1 MPHSSE
7 RKLKNHPSHPRSTG
21 SDFLATYTFRQ
32 GRRGLRPEE
41 PQEVGTM
48 TDYRKLAIFYLP
60 GRGALAD
67 FGTAWSG
74 WDPVE
79 AMALPPLAVPGLPSS
94 LAEPGEALGN
104 YGLHGRIKAP
114 FRLIDGV
121 QISTLI
127 AALDALAARLAAV
140 EASSLSLVRTNGMF
154 ALAPAR
160 EEIALDLLAA
170 RIAREVDHFRAPLS
184 VDDTIRRHALR
195 LSGSQRLLLGQWGY
209 PFASPGQD
217 DGFRLYLTGSL
228 PEDLC
233 DQVQAVLEPLILP
246 LLPKPFCFD
255 RLSLCGEGEDGR
267 FRLIRQF
274 PLSGSV

>member
-1 MPHSSE
+1 MMS
-7 RKLKNHPSHPRSTG
+7 
-21 SDFLATYTFRQ
+21 
-32 GRRGLRPEE
+32 
-41 PQEVGTM
+41 
-48 TDYRKLAIFYLP
+48 DYRKLAIFYLP

-79 AMALPPLAVPGLPSS
+79 AMALPPLAVPGLPPS

-104 YGLHGRIKAP
+104 YGLHGRITAP

-121 QISTLI
+121 QISTMI

-140 EASSLSLVRTNGMF
+140 EVSSLGLVRVNGMF

-160 EEIALDLLAA
+160 EEIALNLLAA
-170 RIAREVDHFRAPLS
+170 RIAREVDHFRAPLL
-184 VDDTIRRHALR
+184 VDDVIRRHAAR
-195 LSGSQRLLLGQWGY
+195 LSGSQRSLLGQWGY
-209 PFASPGQD
+209 PFASPGED
-217 DGFRLYLTGSL
+217 DGFRLHLTGSL

-233 DQVQAVLEPLILP
+233 DQVQAVLEPLVLP